1 MLGYFLVNLIIL
13 KSLIKYWQK
22 QLETK
27 NVINKVDLGLIN
39 KLSVKTGKKIHTG
52 KNFVLLFFIFYSVQ
66 FLNFNFQLD

>member
-27 NVINKVDLGLIN
+27 NVINKLDLGLIN

-52 KNFVLLFFIFYSVQ
+52 KYLVLLFFIFYSVQ